1 MKTLILAMSLCAFT
15 LMAQPPADRG
25 PRTPEA
31 LKTALNLTDQQVTQM
46 QEIQR
51 QRFEASRDLRQQIQA
66 KQRELREAIQG
77 GASSASALGQLLLD
91 TDALRKQIQD
101 QDSRFRDQ
109 LQGVLDAEQKQKLGQ
124 LQAAADLMPA
134 VGQARMFGLLERPE
148 ESGAGLGFRPG
159 RGGGGMMGPGMMQGP
174 GAGPFGRRLRQ

>member
-1 MKTLILAMSLCAFT
+1 MRTLILAMSLCAFT

-51 QRFEASRDLRQQIQA
+51 QRFEASRDLRQQVQA
-66 KQRELREAIQG
+66 KAKELREAVQSG
-77 GASSASALGQLLLD
+77 GSNATAIGQLVLD
-91 TDALRKQIQD
+91 TQALRKQIQE
-101 QDSRFRDQ
+101 QDVRFRDQ
-109 LQGVLDAEQKQKLGQ
+109 LQAVLDAEQKQKLAE

-148 ESGAGLGFRPG
+148 GAEEGIGFRGG
-159 RGGGGMMGPGMMQGP
+159 RRGPGMMGPGPAGP
-174 GAGPFGRRLRQ
+174 GAGPLGRGFRR